1 MLKKKAFV
9 SFDCEHDKI
18 LREFITSQSR
28 HLSSP
33 FEVLGYSV
41 DETSTLTTLR
51 IAKCIQQCDVVLV
64 MVGPHTHKSA
74 NVLNEVKLAQEAGKQ
89 IIQILGYRLG
99 QYPVVEGAGRLHSWN
114 SDNIRNLM
122 LQPVLV

>member
-41 DETSTLTTLR
+41 DDANVLSELRTT
-51 IAKCIQQCDVVLV
+51 KCIQQCDVVIV
-64 MVGPHTHKSA
+64 MLGPHTHKST
-74 NVLNEVKLAQEAGKQ
+74 NVLKEVQLAKDAGKQ

-99 QYPVVEGAGRLHSWN
+99 QYPEVAGAGRLHTWN

-122 LQPVLV
+122 LQPILA